1 MRKAFSQ
8 INEKKCDVEK
18 QMKVGCF
25 FTDMIHSN
33 LKTSRKD
40 CGEPILRSNWRL
52 SHRRAV
58 RKHLLTISG
67 T

>member
-8 INEKKCDVEK
+8 ISDKKCDVEK

-25 FTDMIHSN
+25 FTDTIHSN
-33 LKTSRKD
+33 LKTSKKV
-40 CGEPILRSNWRL
+40 EPVLKNDRRL

-67 T
+67 S